1 MGLPRDREFPFEQR
15 GVGDNN
21 EQLEI
26 IDEIES
32 LAWKL
37 QTNNAQFDKVELVV
51 ENEIHKVVRI

>member
-1 MGLPRDREFPFEQR
+1 MGLPGDGEFPFEQPDLR
-15 GVGDNN
+15 SNN

-37 QTNNAQFDKVELVV
+37 QTDDA
-51 ENEIHKVVRI
+51 